1 MDYLTKYRK
10 LKAPVNTQ
18 THNVSELME
27 GTGNVY
33 ASTMAMTIRANQI
46 TKELKEE
53 LDDKLS
59 DFALADD
66 SLDEVFE
73 DDDQI
78 ELSRAY
84 EALPKPVMLAQWE
97 FFEGALK
104 VSAPEA
110 TEASDVEAAAGELP
124 TGA

>member
-18 THNVSELME
+18 THNVTELME

-33 ASTMAMTIRANQI
+33 ASTMVMTVRANQI

-53 LDDKLS
+53 LDVKLA

-84 EALPKPVMLAQWE
+84 EELPKPVMLAQRE
-97 FFEGALK
+97 YFEGALK
-104 VSAPEA
+104 VTLPLAVSE
-110 TEASDVEAAAGELP
+110 VEEGELP
-124 TGA
+124 QKA

>member
-18 THNVSELME
+18 THNVTELME

-33 ASTMAMTIRANQI
+33 ASTMVMTVRANQI

-53 LDDKLS
+53 LDEKLA

-78 ELSRAY
+78 ELSKAY
-84 EALPKPVMLAQWE
+84 EELSKPVMLAQRE

-104 VSAPEA
+104 VTLPQA
-110 TEASDVEAAAGELP
+110 ASEVEEGELP
-124 TGA
+124 QKA